1 MARKAY
7 RDGKTVMVCPCKLRP
22 GTPWHP
28 EVTVD
33 TVIDGDNFNEFTSWQ
48 PEVTADTVIDGYDFD
63 KFVLWF
69 EVYNCNAQAGWYA
82 SFYVTE

>member
-1 MARKAY
+1 MKQMEFEVNGKQYHRVSKPMARKAY
-7 RDGKTVMVCPCKLRP
+7 RDGKAVMVCPCKLRP

-33 TVIDGDNFNEFTSWQ
+33 TVIDGNDFNK
-48 PEVTADTVIDGYDFD
+48 V
-63 KFVLWF
+63 VLWF
-69 EVYNCNAQAGWYA
+69 ETYNCNAVAGWYA